1 VAGTVGSSPRRWMG
15 MMGNSCWMAQLS
27 TAERKTAGRGAA
39 REGAGSRQ
47 RGAGGKR
54 VGKQWV
60 GRAHADHPPKPTT
73 APAHPPAPLNPP
85 TAHVDVVHLGARHG
99 VGAQRVRQGQVRLAG
114 HLADALAGGVKHHVH
129 LQGGGWGRG
138 RAAVKQQWGA
148 RGKGAQPARH
158 SRAGPEQTCSSSAA
172 VPTCARSS
180 RESTPSLKARTACS
194 GGHGAG
200 QETSGASVDAS
211 SVWVKQLEGWW
222 TLLL

>member
-1 VAGTVGSSPRRWMG
+1 MKRSTLPSLSQVRSARVAGTVGSSPRRWMG

-39 REGAGSRQ
+39 REGVGSRQ

-99 VGAQRVRQGQVRLAG
+99 VGTQRVRQGQVRLAG

-138 RAAVKQQWGA
+138 SEVEGLQGRNGRRADDTG
-148 RGKGAQPARH
+148 GH
-158 SRAGPEQTCSSSAA
+158 SRG
-172 VPTCARSS
+172 R
-180 RESTPSLKARTACS
+180 
-194 GGHGAG
+194 AG
-200 QETSGASVDAS
+200 Q
-211 SVWVKQLEGWW
+211 Q
-222 TLLL
+222 